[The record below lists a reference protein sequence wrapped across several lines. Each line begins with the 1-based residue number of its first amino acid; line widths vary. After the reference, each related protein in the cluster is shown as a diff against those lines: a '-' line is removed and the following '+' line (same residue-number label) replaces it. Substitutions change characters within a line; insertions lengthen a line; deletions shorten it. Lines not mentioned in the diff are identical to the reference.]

1 MKCLGGEDSKAALRV
16 ASYDRSSNS
25 APSIPSAADLE
36 KDSASLHRDLAIAR
50 EVQRASFPQRPP
62 GIPGL
67 SFASFYKPVLCVG
80 GDYYDV
86 LPLQN
91 GAWGIG
97 IGDVSGKGI
106 GAALVMANL
115 QASIRAQTF
124 QPRSELET
132 LMANVN
138 RLVWASSPRH
148 FFASLF
154 YAKYEVET
162 RELQYVNAGHNA
174 PMVLRWKHNQCEIF
188 YLEASGAP
196 LGLFEGS
203 QFTSKAF
210 QLEKGDVFVAYTD
223 GITESENS
231 CGESWRQER
240 LETLLRA
247 RSDCTPA
254 QIVGHIVEEV
264 LAFAKER
271 SQGDDMTLVVVG
283 VKDEARMLAR

>member
-1 MKCLGGEDSKAALRV
+1 
-16 ASYDRSSNS
+16 
-25 APSIPSAADLE
+25 
-36 KDSASLHRDLAIAR
+36 
-50 EVQRASFPQRPP
+50 
-62 GIPGL
+62 
-67 SFASFYKPVLCVG
+67 
-80 GDYYDV
+80 
-86 LPLQN
+86 
-91 GAWGIG
+91 
-97 IGDVSGKGI
+97 
-106 GAALVMANL
+106 MANL

-148 FFASLF
+148 FFALLF